1 MVNSNRYHPDK
12 NGSSP
17 EAADKFKEV
26 AYSYGILADPEKR
39 RQYDAAGFEV
49 SWALLLLLL
58 LTQGAVTR
66 DILRSSS
73 CIFLLNLHFIC
84 SIVTNW
90 RCMGVIELHSVV

>member
-66 DILRSSS
+66 DILRFSS